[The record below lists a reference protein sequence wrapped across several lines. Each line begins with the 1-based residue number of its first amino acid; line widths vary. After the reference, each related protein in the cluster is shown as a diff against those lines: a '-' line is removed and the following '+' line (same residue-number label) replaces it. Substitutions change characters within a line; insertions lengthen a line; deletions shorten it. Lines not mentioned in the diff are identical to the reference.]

1 MRVWP
6 GAPYPLGAT
15 WDGTGTNFAL
25 FSEAAEQVE
34 LCLLN
39 GDEPAHH
46 ETRVPLTEV
55 DAFVWHG
62 YLPDV
67 APGQRYGYRVH
78 GPYDPARG
86 HRCNPAKLL
95 LDPYGK
101 AINGEVRWNEAVFS
115 YRFSDPAAM
124 NTVDSAPYMPANVVI
139 NPFFDWGDDRAPR
152 TPYHETVIY
161 EAHVRG
167 LTLRHPDVPA
177 DQRGTYAGLAHPAVI
192 EHLTRLGVTAV
203 ELMPVHQFVPEHNLQ
218 ARGLTN
224 YWGYNTIGFLAPHKG
239 YSSSQQ
245 RGGQVGEFKAMVKA
259 LHAAGIEVILDVVYN
274 HTAESDHR
282 GPTLSFR
289 GIDNAAYY
297 RLRDD
302 DPRYY
307 VDYTGCGNSLNVR
320 HPHALQLILD
330 SLRYWI
336 LDMHVDGFRFD
347 LASALAR
354 ELHDVDRLSAFFD
367 LVQQDPVVSQ
377 VKLIAEPWD
386 VGEGGYQVGN
396 FPPLWSE
403 WNGKFRDTVRDFWR
417 GQPYT
422 LAEFASRLTGSS
434 DLYETSGRRPVAS
447 INFAT
452 CHDGFTLTDLV
463 SYNRKHNDA
472 NGEDGADGTNDNRS
486 WNCGAEGP
494 TSDPAVRELRA
505 RQRLNFLATLL
516 CSQGV
521 PMLLAGDELG
531 RTQRGNNNAYCQ
543 DNETSWV
550 DWDMAGDETSL
561 LEFARGVAELRRN
574 HPVFRRRRFFTGPA
588 DGATGRPG
596 DIAWFT
602 PSGREMTDADWKTG
616 YAKAMGVFLNGD
628 AITEPDPRGERVRDE
643 TFLLLFSADSQPARF
658 TLPAEDFGPS
668 WEVVL
673 DTGAAGPA
681 DGGPPA
687 TAISGNGLPHPALPG
702 SEAAVAA
709 QVEPREHAAGSTVML
724 AGRSMM
730 VLRQTGEPAT
740 SR

>member
-1 MRVWP
+1 
-6 GAPYPLGAT
+6 
-15 WDGTGTNFAL
+15 L

-192 EHLTRLGVTAV
+192 EHLARLGVTAV

-403 WNGKFRDTVRDFWR
+403 WNGKYRDTVRDFWR

-447 INFAT
+447 INFVT

-472 NGEDGADGTNDNRS
+472 NGEDGADGSNDNRS

-494 TSDPAVRELRA
+494 TSDPAVRELRV

-550 DWDMAGDETSL
+550 DWAMAGDETSL

-588 DGATGRPG
+588 DGAAGRPG

-643 TFLLLFSADSQPARF
+643 TFLLLFTADSQPARF

-681 DGGPPA
+681 DGGPAA

-730 VLRQTGEPAT
+730 VLRQAGEPAT